1 MALFWTILTI
11 VLAVLEAS
19 TAQLICIW
27 FAGGSFIALISALCS
42 VGVFAQWVIFII
54 SSAIILSLTRPIV
67 NKLKKNGKEKTNID
81 ALIGKTCV
89 VKEEIDNLKECGRV
103 SINGIEWSARNVQDG
118 TIEEGVTV
126 KVLKIEG
133 VKLIVE
139 RM

>member
-118 TIEEGVTV
+118 TIEEGATV